1 MSNDEQI
8 NNSPNFSLYT
18 KNEFLQQKFID
29 EIMSIA
35 YKYNIL
41 KNENQ
46 LISSTEKNYLYI
58 INYVLELHKKR
69 ENLPSD
75 IENLFLNNI
84 FFKEQINQFLEKKL
98 INLIKDDNIH
108 FIKDINV
115 LAYIS
120 TIGSKEY
127 ILNSY
132 YEYDLTAIE
141 KVFRFYE
148 NYLQKIFFDKK
159 ELFLLTFDLYIILL
173 KTLIQLCTINSIDLI
188 KKRNINQIIELMTET
203 INIVKFT
210 IPLSNDNLSKI
221 NNLQGKY
228 LYYFSHLDEIL
239 IDVDDLDR
247 SFERYLLCLE
257 KQEDGFT
264 LSKNNN
270 FGFEDDILE
279 NSEFLIFKNYSSILL
294 LKLLKKLRDIPNSP
308 RFIDNPYFQKILKI
322 YFKKF
327 SLEDEIVIPK
337 SINELEKILLSSLLY
352 NYNSNLNFEKKL
364 NYHFVIEDFILSDKD
379 FDNKNLETIYRILFF
394 ASDIEDFKYSH
405 ITQILTNS
413 KVVKNDYH
421 EFFKLAIFDLFINK
435 FKNSKFDD
443 ELNTILEKISTY
455 VLQNTFDFHLVSIC
469 SKIFINISLI
479 FSTHQK
485 KINKAKDLYA
495 LFILLNNFDILES
508 NYQKINNKL
517 LENFNFTKEYVRTS
531 FLNDFF
537 IIKDFELY
545 QELEFLDKK
554 VKNNS
559 LNIEETINILTQ
571 FLSTKVFYN
580 LCKIHISQSNH
591 NDFFDF
597 EFEKYIIKI
606 DHKYL
611 ICFLF
616 PKIHENSFYKI
627 LEHNKKIIKDEI
639 SKIFKHFNQ
648 KDLTSFLLDDDDL
661 TF

>member
-270 FGFEDDILE
+270 LV
-279 NSEFLIFKNYSSILL
+279 LKMIFWK
-294 LKLLKKLRDIPNSP
+294 IPN
-308 RFIDNPYFQKILKI
+308 F
-322 YFKKF
+322 
-327 SLEDEIVIPK
+327 
-337 SINELEKILLSSLLY
+337 
-352 NYNSNLNFEKKL
+352 
-364 NYHFVIEDFILSDKD
+364 
-379 FDNKNLETIYRILFF
+379 
-394 ASDIEDFKYSH
+394 
-405 ITQILTNS
+405 
-413 KVVKNDYH
+413 
-421 EFFKLAIFDLFINK
+421 
-435 FKNSKFDD
+435 
-443 ELNTILEKISTY
+443 
-455 VLQNTFDFHLVSIC
+455 
-469 SKIFINISLI
+469 
-479 FSTHQK
+479 
-485 KINKAKDLYA
+485 
-495 LFILLNNFDILES
+495 
-508 NYQKINNKL
+508 
-517 LENFNFTKEYVRTS
+517 
-531 FLNDFF
+531 
-537 IIKDFELY
+537 
-545 QELEFLDKK
+545 
-554 VKNNS
+554 
-559 LNIEETINILTQ
+559 
-571 FLSTKVFYN
+571 
-580 LCKIHISQSNH
+580 
-591 NDFFDF
+591 
-597 EFEKYIIKI
+597 
-606 DHKYL
+606 
-611 ICFLF
+611 
-616 PKIHENSFYKI
+616 
-627 LEHNKKIIKDEI
+627 
-639 SKIFKHFNQ
+639 
-648 KDLTSFLLDDDDL
+648 
-661 TF
+661 

>member
-327 SLEDEIVIPK
+327 SLEDEIIIPK

-379 FDNKNLETIYRILFF
+379 FDEPLANSTI
-394 ASDIEDFKYSH
+394 
-405 ITQILTNS
+405 
-413 KVVKNDYH
+413 
-421 EFFKLAIFDLFINK
+421 IN
-435 FKNSKFDD
+435 
-443 ELNTILEKISTY
+443 
-455 VLQNTFDFHLVSIC
+455 
-469 SKIFINISLI
+469 
-479 FSTHQK
+479 
-485 KINKAKDLYA
+485 
-495 LFILLNNFDILES
+495 
-508 NYQKINNKL
+508 
-517 LENFNFTKEYVRTS
+517 
-531 FLNDFF
+531 
-537 IIKDFELY
+537 
-545 QELEFLDKK
+545 
-554 VKNNS
+554 
-559 LNIEETINILTQ
+559 
-571 FLSTKVFYN
+571 
-580 LCKIHISQSNH
+580 
-591 NDFFDF
+591 
-597 EFEKYIIKI
+597 
-606 DHKYL
+606 
-611 ICFLF
+611 
-616 PKIHENSFYKI
+616 
-627 LEHNKKIIKDEI
+627 
-639 SKIFKHFNQ
+639 
-648 KDLTSFLLDDDDL
+648 
-661 TF
+661 